1 MTTDY
6 IPMTDEE
13 RKRFPALAS
22 LERPT
27 TSLRDVMA
35 AAHREHLSI
44 RRAWDEPGDCEH
56 ATAWEVRNWDGDLV
70 GAVHRVRYI
79 SDGVRI
85 SYGEGPH
92 WTVTL
97 LHGPLYDDADLA
109 TLTDS
114 GADRVDVPDAT
125 PARVLTAAGLTGL
138 ISEEF

>member
-13 RKRFPALAS
+13 RERFPALAS

-27 TSLRDVMA
+27 TSLREVMA

-44 RRAWDEPGDCEH
+44 RRAWNEEDSSEH
-56 ATAWEVRNWDGDLV
+56 ATAWKIRNWDGDLV
-70 GAVHRVRYI
+70 GAIHRVTYF
-79 SDGVRI
+79 SDGPRI

-97 LHGPLYDDADLA
+97 FHVPLYDADLEDLA
-109 TLTDS
+109 DLS
-114 GADRVDVPDAT
+114 PDRVDVPDAT

-138 ISEEF
+138 IPEESR